1 MNTTT
6 STSYFTKRWAVGR
19 WQVLMAIAFAMTL
32 LHPAHAQQTDV
43 YPTRAVRLVVPV
55 PPGGPADQIAR
66 AFGDK
71 LRVELGQAVIIDN
84 RPGAAGSLGTAQVLQ
99 APADGYSLLVSLPS
113 AQITA
118 PLLMEKPPFD
128 GVKDFTPI
136 GRFGHFTAVL
146 LVNETVP
153 VSSFRELLAF
163 VKQQP
168 GKLNY
173 ASTGL
178 GSLPHLTTEL
188 LKMREGLDM
197 LHIPYRG
204 GAPAVQALVA
214 NEAQVMFGEITTA
227 LPWIRAKR
235 LKALA
240 VASET
245 RSTLLPDVPTLTEAG
260 MRDAP
265 GNSWIGLAGP
275 PGMSAAVVE
284 RLNQALVKASQ
295 QKEMVQIF
303 KERGAEPAPSSPN
316 EFKAMWLA
324 DQRRWRNVIQTNHIR
339 AE

>member
-1 MNTTT
+1 MHTTT
-6 STSYFTKRWAVGR
+6 FASHFTKHWAVR
-19 WQVLMAIAFAMTL
+19 RRQVLMAIASAMAL
-32 LHPAHAQQTDV
+32 SQSAHSQQSDV
-43 YPTRAVRLVVPV
+43 FPTRAIRLVVPV
-55 PPGGPADQIAR
+55 SPGGPADQIAR

-71 LRVELGQAVIIDN
+71 LRLELGQPIIIDN

-99 APADGYSLLVSLPS
+99 APADGYTLLVSLPS

-118 PLLMEKPPFD
+118 PLLMEKPTFD

-153 VSSFRELLAF
+153 ASSFKDLLAF
-163 VKQQP
+163 AKQHP

-178 GSLPHLTTEL
+178 GGLPHLTTEL
-188 LKMREGLDM
+188 LKMREGLDI
-197 LHIPYRG
+197 LHVPYRG

-227 LPWIRAKR
+227 LPWIRQKR

-245 RSTLLPDVPTLTEAG
+245 RSPLLPDVPTLTEVG
-260 MRDAP
+260 MKDAP
-265 GNSWIGLAGP
+265 GSSWIGLAGP
-275 PGMSAAVVE
+275 PGMSAAIVE

-295 QKEMVQIF
+295 HKEIVQTF
-303 KERGAEPAPSSPN
+303 KERGAEPAPSSPS
-316 EFKAMWLA
+316 EFRALWVE

>member
-1 MNTTT
+1 MNTTISPKF
-6 STSYFTKRWAVGR
+6 STERWAVR
-19 WQVLMAIAFAMTL
+19 RRQVLVSITSAMTL
-32 LHPAHAQQTDV
+32 SYPAHAEQADL
-43 YPTRAVRLVVPV
+43 YPTRAIRLVVPV

-66 AFGDK
+66 AFADK
-71 LRVELGQAVIIDN
+71 LRVELGQAVVIDN

-128 GVKDFTPI
+128 GVNDFTPI
-136 GRFGHFTAVL
+136 GRFGYFTAVL

-153 VSSFRELLAF
+153 ASSFHELLALI
-163 VKQQP
+163 KQHP

-173 ASTGL
+173 ASTGI
-178 GSLPHLTTEL
+178 GGLPHLTTEL

-204 GAPAVQALVA
+204 GAAAVQALIA

-227 LPWIRAKR
+227 LPWIRSKR

-240 VASET
+240 VASEN

-265 GNSWIGLAGP
+265 GNTWIGLAGP
-275 PGMSAAVVE
+275 PGMPAAIVA

-295 QKEMVQIF
+295 HKEMVQLF
-303 KERGAEPAPSSPN
+303 KDRGAEPAPSSPN
-316 EFKAMWLA
+316 EFKAMWAA